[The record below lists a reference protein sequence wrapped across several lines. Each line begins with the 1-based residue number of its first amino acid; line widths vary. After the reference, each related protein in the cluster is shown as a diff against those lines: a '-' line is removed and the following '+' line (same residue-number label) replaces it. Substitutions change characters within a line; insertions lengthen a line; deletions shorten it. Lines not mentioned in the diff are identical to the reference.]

1 MQIRY
6 FAWLKDHTGC
16 SQEIIAL
23 PQDVSTI
30 AQLMAHL
37 EERGAGY
44 QRAFQNREVVRV
56 AINQEFA
63 THDDTIADSDE
74 IGFFPPVTGG

>member
-16 SQEIIAL
+16 SHETLAL
-23 PQDVSTI
+23 PQEVSTI
-30 AQLMAHL
+30 AQLIAHL
-37 EERGAGY
+37 EGRGVGY

-63 THDDTIADSDE
+63 TLDDVIDDRDE